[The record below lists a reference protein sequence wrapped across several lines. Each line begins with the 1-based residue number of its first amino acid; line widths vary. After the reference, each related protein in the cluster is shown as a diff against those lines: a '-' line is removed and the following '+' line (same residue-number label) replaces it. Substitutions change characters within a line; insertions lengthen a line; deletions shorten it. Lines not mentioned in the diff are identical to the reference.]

1 MAAIEAI
8 PKNGTGMG
16 QAGGKTAAGAVTG
29 FDLLFAV
36 SSEGADLGDASAS
49 VPFFADNALADV
61 EMGAENTADLD
72 LILGFQTKAELSPK
86 VSILPEVAML
96 ADIVPD
102 LAMLADSVPDKIML
116 AEIAPDVA
124 ILPGVIPEMQVGQTD
139 ATPIHKPVLDL
150 STQQSGPDH
159 VDHPV
164 FVVQTLPQTL
174 SQNESA
180 PIVDGL
186 DLDTKSDEKDDK
198 LPDLLPDELEDPD
211 ERQAAAALASTAT
224 LQPPKALIENSA
236 QTAASVTPPL
246 QIPVPTPT
254 VKPSPTLVKPFLQV
268 AQDSDDA
275 PSAAPLDPSSPIAR
289 IKINIDPV
297 TVAPR
302 VAAHMP
308 PAVAQGTTGNPSE
321 NPMPESADL
330 ASLRDAEV
338 DQPQAA
344 AGPKQAQL
352 TATNGDLVQAKLPPA
367 AVSTAPL
374 MAQLRQTLDTR
385 DAAWRERL
393 VDQVV
398 GNSSSKTQTIT
409 VMLRPKSLGDMQ
421 LQVDVGQSDTAVRI
435 VTETASA
442 ARLMMANE
450 DMLSQLMEQSGVRL
464 ASLTAQSVG
473 QNSLMGQS
481 FGQSMAQN
489 SGGQGGRDA
498 ASPRKDRVRGAV
510 AARTNP
516 EPILKL
522 GDNSK
527 SSINL
532 MA

>member
-124 ILPGVIPEMQVGQTD
+124 ILP
-139 ATPIHKPVLDL
+139 VLDL

-236 QTAASVTPPL
+236 HTAASVTPPL

-473 QNSLMGQS
+473 QNGLMGQS

-498 ASPRKDRVRGAV
+498 ASPRKDRVRGAE